1 MRSHLIPIN
10 LFVLAVTVQLVLA
23 HLYGYIEVDG
33 EAHWLASDDVMISQ
47 RYARNLVRGN
57 GLVLN
62 PGERVEGFSNPLML
76 LAVSVPV
83 ELFATPRSVGL
94 WLWILNALLQ
104 GAIAVLIAGHGSR
117 GRPAFPR
124 LLLALIYL
132 SLPHHAYFSESGLS
146 VYAQGLAL
154 LIMVARWQR
163 GGPLF
168 WIALALYPLVH
179 GVCLPL
185 WLALVGA
192 RLWLGRE
199 RWRVEAMRI
208 AAAATPLAAY
218 VLFRLAYYGELFP
231 NTFYLRSGGPVAFGP
246 GLLYLG
252 EAALWLAPLLGLGAF
267 LILLSR
273 GTAARPLAIVAAVLG
288 PYLLYVATLGGDSH
302 PWYRFVLPLVPA
314 LAWAIGRS
322 LDRLPRPHLRVW
334 VVAGA
339 LLACQLGVAVY
350 GYAGWHLRG
359 RATRAWLAQRVSF
372 AYALDA
378 HARPDDVV
386 ALFSLGHLSY
396 FSHRRVI
403 DMLGRADHAIAR
415 MEPKPWR
422 KPAHQKDDPA
432 GVMARA
438 PAFVQCRYPSS
449 QLRRVDFLERQA
461 QTFYGYD
468 ANLALDPTFRR
479 DYVPV
484 RLDGREIEFYAR
496 RGRAAASW

>member
-1 MRSHLIPIN
+1 M
-10 LFVLAVTVQLVLA
+10 
-23 HLYGYIEVDG
+23 
-33 EAHWLASDDVMISQ
+33 
-47 RYARNLVRGN
+47 
-57 GLVLN
+57 
-62 PGERVEGFSNPLML
+62 
-76 LAVSVPV
+76 
-83 ELFATPRSVGL
+83 GL
-94 WLWILNALLQ
+94 WLWILHALLQ
-104 GAIAVLIAGHGSR
+104 GAIALLIAGSGSK
-117 GRPAFPR
+117 GRPGYPR

-132 SLPHHAYFSESGLS
+132 SLPHHAYFSESALS

-154 LIMVARWQR
+154 LIVVTRWKR

-185 WLALVGA
+185 WLALVSA

-199 RWRVEAMRI
+199 RWRVEGLRI
-208 AAAATPLAAY
+208 ATAATPLAAY

-231 NTFYLRSGGPVAFGP
+231 NTFHLRSGGTLALGP

-252 EAALWLAPLLGLGAF
+252 EAALWLAPLLGLGVL
-267 LILLSR
+267 LILRSR
-273 GTAARPLAIVAAVLG
+273 GTAARPAAIVVAVLG

-322 LDRLPRPHLRVW
+322 LDNLPRSRPRAW

-339 LLACQLGVAVY
+339 LLACQLGVGVY
-350 GYAGWHLRG
+350 GYAGWHMQG
-359 RATRAWLAQRVSF
+359 RANRAWLAQRVSL

-415 MEPKPWR
+415 TPPKSWR

-432 GVMARA
+432 GVMARM
-438 PAFVQCRYPSS
+438 PAFVQCRLRSS
-449 QLRRVDFLERQA
+449 QLHNLDSLERQA
-461 QTFYGYD
+461 QSFYGYD
-468 ANLALDPTFRR
+468 ANLALDRSFRR
-479 DYVPV
+479 DYVQV
-484 RLDGREIEFYAR
+484 KLDGHEIEFYAR
-496 RGRAAASW
+496 RGGAAASW